1 MGSIV
6 CTSFDVF
13 FIHGCDFHLRNQL
26 FDRVCGFYPRLQL
39 FAQVSRFLFLAVMFI
54 PWAQL
59 CEFYPWVLKAV
70 IFIHGCRFLF
80 RSSIFC
86 SSLWGFY
93 PWLQL
98 FARVCGFYPRLQL
111 FARVFRFFIPGCDS
125 YSWAQ
130 AYHMAATLGSIVCSG
145 LWFLSV
151 AAIV

>member
-98 FARVCGFYPRLQL
+98 FARV
-111 FARVFRFFIPGCDS
+111 FRFFIPGCDS